1 MNDNDRENA
10 PLTAEEE
17 RAVEI
22 QGRWV
27 ALRIAWEDGL
37 RARGEHVP
45 GPFDD
50 VEWGD

>member
-1 MNDNDRENA
+1 MNDADPENA
-10 PLTAEEE
+10 PLTPGEE

-27 ALRIAWEDGL
+27 ALRIAWEEEL
-37 RARGEHVP
+37 RARGERVP
-45 GPFDD
+45 DPFED

>member
-1 MNDNDRENA
+1 MNEEWENR

-17 RAVEI
+17 RAVET

-27 ALRIAWEDGL
+27 AMRIAWEEEL
-37 RARGEHVP
+37 RSRGEPVP
-45 GPFDD
+45 DPFDN